1 MANII
6 ITNISTL
13 SNDPKLWQYSSDLG
27 MIDGVNTNEAPV
39 KYLIRYI
46 AKNNKKIDKIIAVT
60 TNEAEPAL
68 DALKASLKC
77 FPISTPEPFMIKFKE
92 NKFAETIRE
101 VSNEFNSGDHVFID
115 TTGGFRNSSYFLMC
129 VVRILEYS
137 GTDLIKAVYSKF
149 EKDNPDNNRII
160 DVTDL
165 YNMYDLINAVDAF
178 TNYGNSHGL
187 EQYFKDT
194 DEPAVKEVISAMNA
208 FSDMISLCRTSE
220 LSGILSKLN
229 SSLDKLSKTDT
240 DKADIILLKTLIPAV
255 REKFYIKNKRIEYP
269 DIVRWCLDNRFIQQA
284 VTIYVERMPEYIFSK
299 NYITI
304 SDKMSDKIKT
314 EKANSHF
321 DINYEMFYNYFA
333 GQDNKKSTDKN
344 ELQELIRIVL
354 KECPKEYVYNTE
366 NKYHILFNRLMYAR
380 NTDSI
385 LAVIA
390 YDICDKPKL
399 EKELKGFLKLRNT
412 LYDKNG
418 NRRHFYEYMKELS
431 YSPELRDHI
440 KNRPNITAKNVE
452 GFIRSAACDNTLF
465 IILSG
470 IKQDAPVK
478 SQLELIDALSDG
490 YVKEGFSLGEGVS
503 ALKMQRILRDILYV
517 KNFIRNKL
525 NHASEDESVNEE
537 KQVYFSSHGYDI
549 SSDIDCDKITEFM
562 LNAIENL

>member
-27 MIDGVNTNEAPV
+27 IIDGVNTNEAPV

-46 AKNNKKIDKIIAVT
+46 AKNNQKIDKIIAVT

-129 VVRILEYS
+129 VARILEYS

-255 REKFYIKNKRIEYP
+255 REKFYMKNKRIEYP

-284 VTIYVERMPEYIFSK
+284 VTIYVERMPEYFFSK

-333 GQDNKKSTDKN
+333 GQDNKKTRDFSLPSDCRKSRILTGRRGRRPYRWQFCVLQIQTVFARKQRCLSTISR
-344 ELQELIRIVL
+344 Q
-354 KECPKEYVYNTE
+354 
-366 NKYHILFNRLMYAR
+366 
-380 NTDSI
+380 
-385 LAVIA
+385 
-390 YDICDKPKL
+390 
-399 EKELKGFLKLRNT
+399 
-412 LYDKNG
+412 
-418 NRRHFYEYMKELS
+418 
-431 YSPELRDHI
+431 
-440 KNRPNITAKNVE
+440 
-452 GFIRSAACDNTLF
+452 
-465 IILSG
+465 
-470 IKQDAPVK
+470 
-478 SQLELIDALSDG
+478 
-490 YVKEGFSLGEGVS
+490 GFSLPYFFYTLYNCFGNIYFCAS
-503 ALKMQRILRDILYV
+503 CALISERRIFPLPTVLGRLS
-517 KNFIRNKL
+517 L
-525 NHASEDESVNEE
+525 NSTTL
-537 KQVYFSSHGYDI
+537 GY
-549 SSDIDCDKITEFM
+549 
-562 LNAIENL
+562 L